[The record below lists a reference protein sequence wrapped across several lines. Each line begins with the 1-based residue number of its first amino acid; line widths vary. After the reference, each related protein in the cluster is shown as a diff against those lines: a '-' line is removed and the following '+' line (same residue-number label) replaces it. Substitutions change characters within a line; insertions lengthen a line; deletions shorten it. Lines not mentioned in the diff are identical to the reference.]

1 MRIVLALWNAPPEL
15 LTDESLETLKADAVV
30 TSVEEAVRRIHR
42 IVDPEEAKA
51 AQQAPVPDNDTER
64 VDALKATGVLE
75 GDKRE
80 ALDALAKRA
89 ADVFN
94 TSLAVITTID
104 KDREYFVGQSG
115 KLPDAITDDAGT
127 LLPMDREHAICN
139 YVVANDETLVVSD
152 IERDPRFADNETIKQ
167 WNVRFYAGAP
177 LRAADGLIIGAL
189 CILDSE
195 PRTLEENEVALLE
208 TMATDVVATI
218 TSSDAH
224 RRSVG
229 EIAPCRLIGN
239 GRAGVAPVARAA
251 PIATPTRL
259 FASCLMS

>member
-15 LTDESLETLKADAVV
+15 LTDESLAALKADAVV

-42 IVDPEEAKA
+42 IVAPEEAKA
-51 AQQAPVPDNDTER
+51 AQQAPVPDNDAER

-94 TSLAVITTID
+94 TSVAVITTID

-115 KLPDAITDDAGT
+115 KLPNAITDDTGT

-167 WNVRFYAGAP
+167 WDVRFYAGAP

-208 TMATDVVATI
+208 TMAADVVATI
-218 TSSDAH
+218 TTSDADGEA
-224 RRSVG
+224 SVKS
-229 EIAPCRLIGN
+229 P
-239 GRAGVAPVARAA
+239 PAA
-251 PIATPTRL
+251 SSATVGQVVPQ
-259 FASCLMS
+259 